1 MTYCEECKN
10 LKNCELAKHEGV
22 DTCKACEWNIKDI
35 CTVSGTKPCEVKPD
49 TMYLGKLQK

>member
-10 LKNCELAKHEGV
+10 IQNCELAKNECV
-22 DTCKACEWNIKDI
+22 DGCKACEWNIKDI

-49 TMYLGKLQK
+49 TMYLGKIV